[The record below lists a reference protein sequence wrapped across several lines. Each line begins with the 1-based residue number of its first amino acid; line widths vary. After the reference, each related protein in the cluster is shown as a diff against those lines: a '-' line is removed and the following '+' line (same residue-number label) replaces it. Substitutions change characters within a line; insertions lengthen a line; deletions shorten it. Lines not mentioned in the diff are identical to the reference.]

1 MMTIARDG
9 TPWMVER
16 WAGDDAQV
24 VLRNGE
30 RAFTKTPADGET
42 VRVLE
47 PYVTP
52 EQAAGLVRDQLGGAP
67 LDTGADA
74 GGA

>member
-1 MMTIARDG
+1 VTEKPSP
-9 TPWMVER
+9 TPREP
-16 WAGDDAQV
+16 
-24 VLRNGE
+24 E
-30 RAFTKTPADGET
+30 PPADGET

-52 EQAAGLVRDQLGGAP
+52 GQAAGLVRDQLGGAP

-74 GGA
+74 GGAPLDTGADAGGA

>member
-1 MMTIARDG
+1 MTEKPSP
-9 TPWMVER
+9 TPREP
-16 WAGDDAQV
+16 
-24 VLRNGE
+24 E
-30 RAFTKTPADGET
+30 PPADGET

-52 EQAAGLVRDQLGGAP
+52 GQAAGLVRDQLGGAP